1 MPNILSKSRGLE
13 DKNKKT
19 FDGMEMTRNKRVFLF
34 CFFIGG
40 DLCKPEIKE
49 YMTTANTEKH
59 KLSFIEIVD
68 RKRALP

>member
-1 MPNILSKSRGLE
+1 
-13 DKNKKT
+13 
-19 FDGMEMTRNKRVFLF
+19 MEMTRNKRFFLF